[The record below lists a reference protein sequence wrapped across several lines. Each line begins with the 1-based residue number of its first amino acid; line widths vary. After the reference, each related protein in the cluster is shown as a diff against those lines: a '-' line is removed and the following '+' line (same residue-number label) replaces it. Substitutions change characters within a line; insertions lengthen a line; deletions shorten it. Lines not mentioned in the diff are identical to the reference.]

1 MVTAITFSQDYV
13 GFAVAPLALDA
24 VVFASLLAGASGPR
38 SSGTEFGS

>member
-1 MVTAITFSQDYV
+1 MVAAIMFSQDYV

-38 SSGTEFGS
+38 PAATEFGS